1 MSENTAENSMSEDTP
16 DKTKSDMLLKERSD
30 MLLKEILETLEC
42 PVCREYMVLRQ
53 KSYRGGWKACFLN
66 WSVLFARNTCCHLL
80 HYVIM
85 AIVSATAANQKCTAA
100 PHAWESLQI

>member
-42 PVCREYMVLRQ
+42 PVCREYMGNSRNFLTDLRMSPEQ
-53 KSYRGGWKACFLN
+53 ILWK
-66 WSVLFARNTCCHLL
+66 V
-80 HYVIM
+80 
-85 AIVSATAANQKCTAA
+85 KCQTLRICKVTS
-100 PHAWESLQI
+100 PSTGFTIHASL